1 MKAKPEQI
9 FNAATKI
16 IAAYISSNREH
27 DKFCFKD
34 RDDMVNYAV
43 ELATKIA
50 EAIPDRMP
58 RKKHDTSKLFEN
70 FPWKPKGVTRR
81 EMEDWL
87 RENSGYS
94 SNRAMQTIINNA
106 LTEGVTHKNLKTG
119 KYHQG
124 PDDSADD
131 SAA

>member
-1 MKAKPEQI
+1 MKAKSEHI

-16 IAAYISSNREH
+16 IAAYISSCTAGE
-27 DKFCFKD
+27 CFKD
-34 RDDMVNYAV
+34 KDDMVNYAV
-43 ELATKIA
+43 ELAMKIA
-50 EAIPDRMP
+50 EVVPDRLA
-58 RKKHDTSKLFEN
+58 KKKYDTSKLFVN
-70 FPWKPKGVTRR
+70 FHWKPKGVTRR

-87 RENSGYS
+87 RENTKYS

-106 LTEGVTHKNLKTG
+106 LAEGVTHKDLKTG

-124 PDDSADD
+124 PDGSSDD

>member
-1 MKAKPEQI
+1 MKAKSEHI

-16 IAAYISSNREH
+16 IVAYISSCTDGE
-27 DKFCFKD
+27 CFKD
-34 RDDMVNYAV
+34 KDDMVNYAV
-43 ELATKIA
+43 ELAMKIA
-50 EAIPDRMP
+50 EAVPDRLA
-58 RKKHDTSKLFEN
+58 KKKYDTSKLFVN

-87 RENSGYS
+87 RENTKYS

-106 LTEGVTHKNLKTG
+106 LAEGVTHKDLKTG

-124 PDDSADD
+124 PDGSSDG

>member
-1 MKAKPEQI
+1 MKAKSEHI

-16 IAAYISSNREH
+16 IAAYISSCTAGE
-27 DKFCFKD
+27 CFKD
-34 RDDMVNYAV
+34 KDDMVNFAV
-43 ELATKIA
+43 DLAMKIA
-50 EAIPDRMP
+50 EVVPDRLA
-58 RKKHDTSKLFEN
+58 KKKYDTSKLFVN

-81 EMEDWL
+81 EIEDWL
-87 RENSGYS
+87 RENTKYS

-106 LTEGVTHKNLKTG
+106 LAEGVTHKDLKTG

-124 PDDSADD
+124 PDGSSDG

>member
-1 MKAKPEQI
+1 MKAKSEHI

-16 IAAYISSNREH
+16 IAAYISSCTAGE
-27 DKFCFKD
+27 CFKD
-34 RDDMVNYAV
+34 KDDMVNYAV
-43 ELATKIA
+43 ELAMKIA
-50 EAIPDRMP
+50 EAVPDRLA
-58 RKKHDTSKLFEN
+58 KKKYDTSKLFVN

-87 RENSGYS
+87 RENTRYS

-106 LTEGVTHKNLKTG
+106 LAEGVTHKDLKTG

-124 PDDSADD
+124 PDGSSDG

>member
-1 MKAKPEQI
+1 MKAKSEHI

-16 IAAYISSNREH
+16 IAAYISSCTAGE
-27 DKFCFKD
+27 CFKD
-34 RDDMVNYAV
+34 KDDMVNYSV
-43 ELATKIA
+43 ELAMKIA
-50 EAIPDRMP
+50 EAVPDRLA
-58 RKKHDTSKLFEN
+58 KKKYDTSKLFAN

-81 EMEDWL
+81 EIEDWL
-87 RENSGYS
+87 RENTKYS

-106 LTEGVTHKNLKTG
+106 LAEGVTHKDLKTG

-124 PDDSADD
+124 PDGSSDD

>member
-1 MKAKPEQI
+1 MKAKSEQI

-16 IAAYISSNREH
+16 VAAYISSYR
-27 DKFCFKD
+27 DDDCFKD
-34 RDDMVNYAV
+34 KDEMVNYAV
-43 ELATKIA
+43 ELAMKIA
-50 EAIPDRMP
+50 EVVPDRLA
-58 RKKHDTSKLFEN
+58 KKKYDTSKLFVN

-81 EMEDWL
+81 EIEDWL
-87 RENSGYS
+87 RENTKYS

-106 LTEGVTHKNLKTG
+106 LAEGVTHKDLKTG

-124 PDDSADD
+124 PDGSSDG